1 MISIKVLKIFFFL
14 FEELPKSHCV
24 KKVRIQSFSGPYFPG
39 PHLDWIRIR
48 KTSNTDTFHAV
59 SISNFNYKSSVMRQ
73 KCKSQNLC
81 FLKQGTPNFLKN
93 KHFLPLEMKNKM
105 FVFRKI
111 WGTFVFL
118 KYPFWDSPFC
128 LITDEVRNPSSESL
142 PTTKFMYSKPW
153 FKQSRI
159 KSRIKAKTC

>member
-81 FLKQGTPNFLKN
+81 FLKQGTPNLLKN

-159 KSRIKAKTC
+159 KSRMKAKTC

>member
-1 MISIKVLKIFFFL
+1 M
-14 FEELPKSHCV
+14 PKSHCV
-24 KKVRIQSFSGPYFPG
+24 KKVRIQNFSGPYFPAFG
-39 PHLDWIRIR
+39 LIRIR

-159 KSRIKAKTC
+159 KSRMKAKTC

>member
-48 KTSNTDTFHAV
+48 KASNTDTFHAV

-73 KCKSQNLC
+73 KRKSQNRCFKKTRHAKFSEKQAFLTAWNEEQNVRFSENLGNFC
-81 FLKQGTPNFLKN
+81 FLEIPVLRFTLLSYYRRSKKSFLREFTY
-93 KHFLPLEMKNKM
+93 H
-105 FVFRKI
+105 
-111 WGTFVFL
+111 
-118 KYPFWDSPFC
+118 
-128 LITDEVRNPSSESL
+128 
-142 PTTKFMYSKPW
+142 
-153 FKQSRI
+153 
-159 KSRIKAKTC
+159 

>member
-159 KSRIKAKTC
+159 KSRMKAKTC

>member
-48 KTSNTDTFHAV
+48 KASNTDTFHAV

-93 KHFLPLEMKNKM
+93 KHFLPLEMKNKI

-118 KYPFWDSPFC
+118 KYPFWDWPFC
-128 LITDEVRNPSSESL
+128 LITDEVRNPCS
-142 PTTKFMYSKPW
+142 KFMYSKPW

-159 KSRIKAKTC
+159 KSRMKAKTC